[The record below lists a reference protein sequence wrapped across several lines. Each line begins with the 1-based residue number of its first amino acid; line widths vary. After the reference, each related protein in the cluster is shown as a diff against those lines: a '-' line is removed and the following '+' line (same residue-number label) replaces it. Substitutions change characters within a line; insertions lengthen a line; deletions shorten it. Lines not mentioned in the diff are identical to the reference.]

1 MVILYIIKHKNQITK
16 IVFFYFPANLKWHF
30 SDFPQIYKKLQ
41 SHVRMTL
48 REAMNFSHYTIQ
60 T

>member
-1 MVILYIIKHKNQITK
+1 MMSFCLRQAQTTDNGQQSTVIIHSVNE
-16 IVFFYFPANLKWHF
+16 
-30 SDFPQIYKKLQ
+30 Q